1 MSDTGGVPPADWL
14 VSERVALLFSAR
26 WDNSTTA
33 KFLWANVRPPMG
45 VSDRLADDLPFDPE
59 TAAVDDEAVLGL
71 LEPVVQEW

>member
-1 MSDTGGVPPADWL
+1 
-14 VSERVALLFSAR
+14 
-26 WDNSTTA
+26 
-33 KFLWANVRPPMG
+33 MG